1 MYCWCRQS
9 LWKQKGEKTHQ
20 QKNKQP
26 KQKTGKVQNKDMY
39 KETSTKEEVFTVEL
53 EAKIR
58 KEICHLYELC
68 EYSRG
73 TSVV

>member
-39 KETSTKEEVFTVEL
+39 KETSTKKRSL
-53 EAKIR
+53 P
-58 KEICHLYELC
+58 LN
-68 EYSRG
+68 
-73 TSVV
+73 